1 VTLAVRRRE
10 EQRPR
15 FLRDLAYLA
24 AFYAATSL
32 VRTIPRTRTTPATA
46 PDRRA
51 RGQLRF
57 WREVAYVATF
67 YAIYSFVRNTQGSA
81 TVSTAHAMRNALRV
95 IRLEQLVGIY
105 HEQAVQQA
113 FLGNRLF
120 IGFWNLFYGSF
131 HFVVTAFAL
140 IFLFRRFPERYRK
153 YRNTLAFT
161 TGLALVG
168 FALFPLMPPRLL
180 PASYGFV
187 DTLAEYRTL
196 WSFDSGAMHKIS
208 NQYAAMPSLHFAW
221 ATWCALALIPAL
233 RHRWAKALAGIYPL
247 LTLFAIVVTANHF
260 FLDAAGGV
268 VVLALGMLLGFP
280 LAARVERRSPA
291 PLLTS

>member
-1 VTLAVRRRE
+1 
-10 EQRPR
+10 
-15 FLRDLAYLA
+15 
-24 AFYAATSL
+24 
-32 VRTIPRTRTTPATA
+32 
-46 PDRRA
+46 
-51 RGQLRF
+51 
-57 WREVAYVATF
+57 VATF

-180 PASYGFV
+180 PASYGFI

-208 NQYAAMPSLHFAW
+208 NQYAAMPSVHCAW
-221 ATWCALALIPAL
+221 ALWCACALVPRVKRTWVKVLAVL
-233 RHRWAKALAGIYPL
+233 YPVC
-247 LTLFAIVVTANHF
+247 TVTAIVLTGNHYI
-260 FLDAAGGV
+260 LDAVGGFAVLGIGYLLARAFTRAGRSSV
-268 VVLALGMLLGFP
+268 APP
-280 LAARVERRSPA
+280 L
-291 PLLTS
+291 TT